1 MTIENKGEQLIQ
13 KMAETSV
20 REKHEV
26 DATDLAPG
34 RVAAQVVTLL
44 RGKNKAT
51 FTPHIDAG
59 DFVTIVNAS
68 KLKFTGR
75 KLVQK
80 DYRHHTMHPGGIKSI
95 SMKKVF
101 DRDPGDVIRRAVY
114 GMLPK
119 NSMRDEMMKRLIIK
133 A

>member
-1 MTIENKGEQLIQ
+1 MPKPVIT
-13 KMAETSV
+13 
-20 REKHEV
+20 RKHQEI
-26 DATDLAPG
+26 DAAGQVVG
-34 RVAAQVVTLL
+34 RVATRVAMML

-59 DFVTIVNAS
+59 DMVTVINAS
-68 KLKFTGR
+68 QVKFTGR

-80 DYRHHTMHPGGIKSI
+80 DYKRHTMHPGGLKTV
-95 SMKKVF
+95 SMKKVYEE
-101 DRDPGDVIRRAVY
+101 DVTDIIRRAVY

-119 NSMRDEMMKRLIIK
+119 NKHREVMIKRLTVK

>member
-1 MTIENKGEQLIQ
+1 MSNTVQRQ
-13 KMAETSV
+13 
-20 REKHEV
+20 RHEI
-26 DATDLAPG
+26 DAAGCAVG
-34 RVAAQVVTLL
+34 RVASEVAMLL

-59 DFVTIVNAS
+59 EVVTVINAGKVIFS
-68 KLKFTGR
+68 GR

-80 DYRHHTMHPGGIKSI
+80 DYLRHTMYPGGLRRR
-95 SMKKVF
+95 SMKSVF
-101 DRDPGDVIRRAVY
+101 VKDPAEVMRRAVY

-119 NSMRDEMMKRLIIK
+119 NKHRDEMMKRLTIK